1 MRRGETTRATP
12 EAAMPSSNECLR
24 VVLRELARHGIRP
37 DHVERTGSGHLRVHW
52 SAAAG
57 PQHLVVAFS
66 PSDWRGARQ
75 ARAEVRRKLRSAN
88 AHD

>member
-1 MRRGETTRATP
+1 MRDD
-12 EAAMPSSNECLR
+12 CLR

-37 DHVERTGSGHLRVHW
+37 QRIERTGSGHVCVHW

-57 PQHLVVAFS
+57 PQQLVVAFS

-75 ARAEVRRKLRSAN
+75 ARAEVRRKLRTIGDGN
-88 AHD
+88 A